1 MKLLQRTDVTELELA
16 RQNAGPA
23 LLASRRHMHA
33 MTIWSDL
40 QACIKVLLLYAEE
53 ATTKEAL
60 MEATIDEVRGEL
72 ATSDADLADEG
83 R

>member
-1 MKLLQRTDVTELELA
+1 
-16 RQNAGPA
+16 
-23 LLASRRHMHA
+23 MHA